1 MGWLGSQLLL
11 WSLASSQAVG
21 CWCGMMRGT
30 MVLSS
35 SLVASTVHFPELEG
49 KNHTATTEDHGPSAK
64 VENTEV
70 LWKDYTC

>member
-1 MGWLGSQLLL
+1 
-11 WSLASSQAVG
+11 
-21 CWCGMMRGT
+21 